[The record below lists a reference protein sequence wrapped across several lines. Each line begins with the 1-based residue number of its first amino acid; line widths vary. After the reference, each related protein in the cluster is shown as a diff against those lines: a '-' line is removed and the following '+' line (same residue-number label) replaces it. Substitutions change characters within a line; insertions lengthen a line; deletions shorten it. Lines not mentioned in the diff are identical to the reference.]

1 MSGQERAGFGSAVL
15 SDGSELVIGRY
26 GWAETEESAARRGH
40 RLSLHPHLKEE
51 AWEAWARHVGAEC
64 AACGRAGHLA
74 RDCERPVE
82 ETSA

>member
-1 MSGQERAGFGSAVL
+1 MSGQERAGFGFAVL

-26 GWAETEESAARRGH
+26 GWAETEESSARTGRRTSLGRG
-40 RLSLHPHLKEE
+40 LVEE

-74 RDCERPVE
+74 RDCDRPAE